1 MMWLY
6 YTCTI
11 ILLMIQYL
19 NKTIVSGSKHT
30 TIQLVSTIFVFVALN
45 YNVIIIDD
53 ADFLYK
59 LLSQSGCKAVNAIK
73 MSRQSTCQGSQ
84 PVKIVKLLSFSQA
97 V

>member
-30 TIQLVSTIFVFVALN
+30 TIQLVSTIFAALN

-53 ADFLYK
+53 ADFLYIWDILRK
-59 LLSQSGCKAVNAIK
+59 ILPPMLWGALHAIGQK
-73 MSRQSTCQGSQ
+73 
-84 PVKIVKLLSFSQA
+84 
-97 V
+97 

>member
-1 MMWLY
+1 
-6 YTCTI
+6 
-11 ILLMIQYL
+11 MIQYL

-30 TIQLVSTIFVFVALN
+30 TIQLVSTIFAALN

-73 MSRQSTCQGSQ
+73 ISRQSTCQGSQ
-84 PVKIVKLLSFSQA
+84 PVKVVKLLSFSQA